1 MKEPTMD
8 LMKLQTDA
16 GPRWAV
22 DGKLLPAE
30 FHLGLLMDLLARNHA
45 SYLSGLATHEAA
57 QGTPL
62 APIEPF
68 QEVWASGVTYL
79 RSREAREAESA
90 TGDIYQR
97 VYSAERP
104 ELFYKAS
111 GWRVVGAGG
120 SIRVRRDSRWNVPE
134 PELTLL
140 INRQGEICGYTAG
153 NDVSSRDIEGD
164 NPLYLPQAKVYNGSC
179 ALGPAIRLVSPS
191 AALTALT
198 ISLKIERGGVEIFAG
213 ETSTRLIQR
222 SFTDLVAYLTR
233 ELAFPHGVFL
243 MTGTGIVPPE
253 TYSLKPGD
261 EVRVCVGD
269 LELRNPTA

>member
-1 MKEPTMD
+1 MD

-45 SYLSGLATHEAA
+45 SYLAGMATDEAAQDMPAA

-68 QEVWASGVTYL
+68 QEVWASGVTYQ
-79 RSREAREAESA
+79 RSREAREAKSA

-97 VYSAERP
+97 VYTAERP
-104 ELFYKAS
+104 ELFFKAS

-191 AALTALT
+191 AALTALS
-198 ISLKIERGGVEIFAG
+198 ISLKIERGGVEI
-213 ETSTRLIQR
+213 
-222 SFTDLVAYLTR
+222 
-233 ELAFPHGVFL
+233 LA
-243 MTGTGIVPPE
+243 
-253 TYSLKPGD
+253 
-261 EVRVCVGD
+261 VR
-269 LELRNPTA
+269 PAPA